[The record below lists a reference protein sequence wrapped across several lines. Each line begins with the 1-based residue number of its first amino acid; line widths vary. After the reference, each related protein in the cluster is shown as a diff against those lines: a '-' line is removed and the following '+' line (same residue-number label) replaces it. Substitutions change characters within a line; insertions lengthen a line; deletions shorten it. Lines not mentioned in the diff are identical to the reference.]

1 MKTLIIEDSSTLCAI
16 YQAYLEGTGLDI
28 HTVETYADALQALDT
43 LAPELI
49 LLDIELPDGNGLD
62 LLAETSLMSSPPAV
76 VVMTGHGAQYSEQA
90 MQRGA
95 DDFLNKPFD
104 ASRLRVT
111 LNNAAA
117 KMQLSQQLRDLSTSR
132 ERLGSI
138 IGGSAAMQAV
148 YDAIDSL
155 SGSRATAFIT
165 GESGTGKEL
174 AARAIHDM
182 SARAQHEFVVLNCA
196 AVPEGLIESELFGVA
211 EGVRGSQQAQV
222 GLLSLADGG
231 TLFIDEVCDMP
242 YEMQTVLLRFIQEG
256 TFKRVGSATEVSGDV
271 RIIASTNRDPL
282 FEMREGRL
290 REDLFYR
297 LHVVPLRMPPLRE
310 RGDDVI
316 ALATHFLAKFSEA
329 EGHETEKFSDECVGE
344 LLRYAWSGNV
354 RQLENIVHR
363 VVLMTRGE
371 LLTVEQL
378 SHFIGDS
385 DLGDGSRTSNVS
397 SMSSSSRS
405 SERGDFDIEPLWIT
419 EKRAIQAA
427 IESCEGNI
435 NKAAGL
441 LEVAPSTIYRKIQS
455 WKASGD
461 T

>member
-76 VVMTGHGAQYSEQA
+76 VVTTGHGEQYSEQA

-344 LLRYAWSGNV
+344 LLRYAWPGNV

-405 SERGDFDIEPLWIT
+405 SERGGFDIEPLWIT